1 MADEKLDPAN
11 TVIRALGGFEA
22 VAAITGK
29 HISRV
34 YRWTYPKER
43 GGTGGYIPQTD
54 AEVLLRHARQHD
66 IPITADS
73 FFAASEKTEAA

>member
-1 MADEKLDPAN
+1 MQLGKLNPAHD
-11 TVIRALGGFEA
+11 VILAFGGFDA

-43 GGTGGYIPQTD
+43 GGTGGFIPQAD
-54 AEVLLRHARQHD
+54 AAKLLAHAKANGL
-66 IPITADS
+66 PVTASS
-73 FFAASEKTEAA
+73 FFGEVA